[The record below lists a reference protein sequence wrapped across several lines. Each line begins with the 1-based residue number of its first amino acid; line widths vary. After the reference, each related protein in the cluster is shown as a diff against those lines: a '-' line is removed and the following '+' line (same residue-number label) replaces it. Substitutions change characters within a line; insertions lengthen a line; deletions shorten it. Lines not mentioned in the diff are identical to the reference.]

1 MRKLIRRTGSVR
13 AALAN
18 ADEVATGGP
27 VGSAGIELAVPP
39 IISSRA
45 HGHSSWGL
53 KFDGDPGRRV
63 TRDPWRHPI
72 HRN

>member
-27 VGSAGIELAVPP
+27 VGPAGIELAVPP
-39 IISSRA
+39 IIPCSRA
-45 HGHSSWGL
+45 L
-53 KFDGDPGRRV
+53 KLGSQIRR
-63 TRDPWRHPI
+63 
-72 HRN
+72 